1 MGVLSGVVDGCREA
15 CGHAPPLDA
24 RVKPGH
30 DKERSS
36 DDAGGTMAYYVYILA
51 SGRNGTLYVGVTGNL
66 PRRIYEH
73 REELVPGFT
82 KQYGVKRLVYAE
94 AHEDVRIAL
103 QREKNLKHWSRAWK
117 LALIEAGN
125 PSWRDLF

>member
-1 MGVLSGVVDGCREA
+1 
-15 CGHAPPLDA
+15 
-24 RVKPGH
+24 
-30 DKERSS
+30 
-36 DDAGGTMAYYVYILA
+36 MAYYVYILA

-103 QREKNLKHWSRAWK
+103 QREKNLKHWRRDWK
-117 LALIEAGN
+117 LTLIETDN
-125 PSWRDLF
+125 PGWRDLFDIIAS

>member
-1 MGVLSGVVDGCREA
+1 
-15 CGHAPPLDA
+15 
-24 RVKPGH
+24 
-30 DKERSS
+30 
-36 DDAGGTMAYYVYILA
+36 MAYYVYILA

>member
-1 MGVLSGVVDGCREA
+1 
-15 CGHAPPLDA
+15 
-24 RVKPGH
+24 
-30 DKERSS
+30 
-36 DDAGGTMAYYVYILA
+36 MAYYVYILA

-103 QREKNLKHWSRAWK
+103 QREKNLKHWPRAWK
-117 LALIEAGN
+117 LTLIETDN
-125 PSWRDLF
+125 PGWRDLIDITAS